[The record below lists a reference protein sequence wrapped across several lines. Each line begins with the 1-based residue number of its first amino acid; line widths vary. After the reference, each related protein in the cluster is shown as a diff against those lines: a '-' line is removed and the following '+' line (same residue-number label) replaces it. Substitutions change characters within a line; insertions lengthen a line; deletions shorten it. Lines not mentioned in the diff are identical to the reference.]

1 MIYLFFILVV
11 EFELKLGLKKIT
23 FFFLVRNWLHLLFL
37 SQILIQESFSSF
49 SYTVSDIWR
58 DGKQKDEVWGSMRLY
73 LYRLDQPINSTD
85 EDK

>member
-1 MIYLFFILVV
+1 MELWVKYDLFIFFILVV
-11 EFELKLGLKKIT
+11 EFELKLGFKK
-23 FFFLVRNWLHLLFL
+23 LL
-37 SQILIQESFSSF
+37 SSF

-58 DGKQKDEVWGSMRLY
+58 VGKQKDEVWGSMRLY